1 MRIRRL
7 VAEIDEQHREAMRTI
22 ADDLGERHLGARTP
36 EVEASRRRFVRNL
49 GLGGVA
55 AVGAASVP
63 TLLLASPAAAQSS
76 GSSDPELPEG
86 DLAIVE
92 FAVGLE
98 LAAEAAY
105 TAALATKLFDSEQ
118 AELARTFGRH
128 HHEHAVA
135 LATLAGRDAETVGS
149 PNQAIVD
156 QLTPEIASA
165 TDATSEFQ
173 VLFGV
178 EQGAAAT
185 YLQALGELES
195 RSASGPAGTILPV
208 EGQHATAIGSLIGLP
223 VDEWMP
229 PFQTTSGAFDPARY
243 AG

>member
-22 ADDLGERHLGARTP
+22 ADDLGEQHFGARTP

-49 GLGGVA
+49 GLGSVA
-55 AVGAASVP
+55 AVGAAAAP
-63 TLLLASPAAAQSS
+63 TLLLASPAGAQTSS
-76 GSSDPELPEG
+76 GSDAEIPEA

-98 LAAEAAY
+98 LAAETAY
-105 TAALATKLFDSEQ
+105 SVAVSTKLFDSAQ
-118 AELARTFGRH
+118 AELAQTFGRH

-135 LATLAGRDAETVGS
+135 LATLAGRDAETVGF
-149 PNQAIVD
+149 PDPAIVNELGP
-156 QLTPEIASA
+156 QIEGAA
-165 TDATSEFQ
+165 DANAVLQ

-178 EQGAAAT
+178 EEGAAAT

-195 RSASGPAGTILPV
+195 HDVAGPAGTILPV
-208 EGQHATAIGSLIGLP
+208 EGQHATAIGSLLGLP

-229 PFQTTSGAFDPARY
+229 PFQTTDGSY